1 MKPGLLVILLTHFLV
16 AHLVASGPP
25 IIEISSTGVGVS
37 YHLENTNA
45 RTEKDAK
52 TLNEVEEWTRGVL
65 KGSPE
70 ELFMIYPDESTT
82 FKTVSDLLR
91 RLKAAGCGQ
100 FAVVTIESASGGTK
114 VHSLVGRT
122 DKNLI
127 ESESSPAVKKP
138 EP

>member
-1 MKPGLLVILLTHFLV
+1 MKVSLLVILVTFTLL
-16 AHLVASGPP
+16 ANSVASGPA
-25 IIEISSTGVGVS
+25 IIGISSTGAGVS

-45 RTEKDAK
+45 RTEKDAS
-52 TLNEVEEWTRGVL
+52 TLDELEEWTRGVL
-65 KGSPE
+65 KGSPG

-100 FAVVTIESASGGTK
+100 FAVVTTDSASGGTT

-122 DKNLI
+122 DKNI
-127 ESESSPAVKKP
+127 TERESSSPAKKK

>member
-1 MKPGLLVILLTHFLV
+1 MKAPFSTLLLTL
-16 AHLVASGPP
+16 ALIANSVASGPA
-25 IIEISSTGVGVS
+25 IIEILSTGAGVS

-70 ELFMIYPDESTT
+70 ELFMICPDKSTT

-100 FAVVTIESASGGTK
+100 FAVVTIDSGSGGTT

-122 DKNLI
+122 DKNI
-127 ESESSPAVKKP
+127 TETDSSSPAEKK